1 MKSLRMVFGTVSGDD
16 WSLTLRYP
24 KEGITA
30 AEVTTAMQ
38 SVIDSG
44 VFTSGLNSILSAE
57 VIERTVSELVNNE

>member
-1 MKSLRMVFGTVSGDD
+1 MKSLRMVFGTVSGNN

-24 KEGITA
+24 KEDITA

-44 VFTSGLNSILSAE
+44 VFASGLNSILSAE